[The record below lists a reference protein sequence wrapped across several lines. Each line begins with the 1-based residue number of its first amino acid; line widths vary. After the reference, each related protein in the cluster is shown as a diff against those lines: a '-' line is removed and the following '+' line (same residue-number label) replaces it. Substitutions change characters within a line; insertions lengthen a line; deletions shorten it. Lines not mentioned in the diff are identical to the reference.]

1 MDTTKLEEPAVQLSW
16 EDGVLVIRLNRPDER
31 NAVNG
36 ALAQAVS
43 AAIDELDRDPALRA
57 GVITGNGRGF
67 CSGMDLK
74 AFLAGDHPATDRGFA
89 GVTRKP
95 PNKPLIAA
103 VEGFAVAGGLE
114 IALSCDLIVAAR
126 GAKFGVPEPK
136 RGLVAAA
143 GGLVRLPKRIPY
155 HIAMYLALT
164 GETITAERAYE
175 VGLINELTEPGQA
188 LERALVLARLIAA
201 NAPLAVQWSKAI
213 VRDSLD
219 FDEAGGWELQDRLGL
234 PALQTEDAK
243 EGASAF
249 AQKRAPVWKGR

>member
-1 MDTTKLEEPAVQLSW
+1 MDMPQFEEPAVQQSRD
-16 EDGVLVIRLNRPDER
+16 DGVLVIRLNRPDER

-36 ALAQAVS
+36 ALAQGVS
-43 AAIDELDRDPALRA
+43 AAIDELDRDPALRV
-57 GVITGNGRGF
+57 GLITGNGRGF

-74 AFLAGDHPATDRGFA
+74 AFLQNDQPFTERGFA

-95 PNKPLIAA
+95 PEKPLIAA

-114 IALSCDLIVAAR
+114 IVLSCDLIVAAR
-126 GAKFGVPEPK
+126 GARFGVPEPK

-143 GGLVRLPKRIPY
+143 GGLMRLPKRIPY
-155 HIAMYLALT
+155 HVAMYLALT

-175 VGLINELTEPGQA
+175 VGLVNELTEPGQA
-188 LERALVLARLIAA
+188 LDRALALARLIAA
-201 NAPLAVQWSKAI
+201 NAPLAVQWSKGI
-213 VRDSLD
+213 VRGALD
-219 FDEAGGWELQDRLGL
+219 VDEAGGWELQDRLGL

-249 AQKRAPVWKGR
+249 AQKRAPVWQGR